1 MPMEA
6 WQANTNQ
13 PKGHD
18 MSYRETENRRPSAR
32 ARRAETR
39 AERRAVR
46 VALAT
51 YTDADDLEV

>member
-1 MPMEA
+1 
-6 WQANTNQ
+6 
-13 PKGHD
+13 
-18 MSYRETENRRPSAR
+18 MSNRETEKQRPSAR

-51 YTDADDLEV
+51 FCDADDLEV